1 MQIKTTAPFAQR
13 RMLYER
19 ALKAMPGSYKLW
31 NMYLRERR
39 DKIKKKCITD
49 KSYESLNNTYER
61 ALVFMH
67 KMPRIWL
74 DYTKCPPQPL
84 PGALNLDSTPPHMKI
99 TQSVGVMSGSNPT
112 GATATQSSRFSPPWA
127 PYAPPAA
134 SRVLLT
140 QRLVTRTRH
149 VYDRALRS
157 VPITQHD
164 KIWKQYIAFV
174 KQVLL
179 IPSLALS
186 QSILAKQ
193 FGETRGVPL
202 PE

>member
-19 ALKAMPGSYKLW
+19 ALKALPGSYKLW

-74 DYTKCPPQPL
+74 DYTK
-84 PGALNLDSTPPHMKI
+84 
-99 TQSVGVMSGSNPT
+99 
-112 GATATQSSRFSPPWA
+112 
-127 PYAPPAA
+127 
-134 SRVLLT
+134 
-140 QRLVTRTRH
+140 
-149 VYDRALRS
+149 
-157 VPITQHD
+157 
-164 KIWKQYIAFV
+164 
-174 KQVLL
+174 
-179 IPSLALS
+179 
-186 QSILAKQ
+186 
-193 FGETRGVPL
+193 
-202 PE
+202 